1 MIGLR
6 EGRTGLNE
14 YIMLEK
20 VLQTE
25 FGKFLCWP
33 KYNMDEAENRIS
45 QLRKLGVQAIAPG
58 GPHRIFGT
66 PVLGKGHSGI
76 VIKAYYEG
84 LDVALKV
91 RRTDADRKTM
101 TREAEYMT
109 HANKWKVGP
118 KLYRYSRDFIIMEL
132 IEGLYVDDWV
142 TDNLDN
148 PDEIR
153 KSIKA
158 LLDIAWRLDQSGLD
172 HGELTRIK
180 RHYIVTSD
188 GPRVIDF
195 ESASQKRRPSNLT
208 STVQSLFFNYRFS
221 QILNRSFYLPEK
233 EKVIKVLKKYKINP
247 TRQNF
252 LKILEICGTLPS
264 R

>member
-1 MIGLR
+1 
-6 EGRTGLNE
+6 
-14 YIMLEK
+14 MLEEA
-20 VLQTE
+20 LQTE

-33 KYNMDEAENRIS
+33 QYNLDEIEKRIS
-45 QLRKLGVQAIAPG
+45 QLRKLGVQAIAPE
-58 GPHRIFGT
+58 GPHKIFGT
-66 PVLGKGHSGI
+66 SVLGKGHSGI
-76 VIKAYYEG
+76 VLKAYYEG

-101 TREAEYMT
+101 TREAEYIT

-118 KLYRYSRDFIIMEL
+118 KLYGYSHDFIIMEL
-132 IEGLYVDDWV
+132 IEGQYFGDWV
-142 TDNLDN
+142 INNLDK
-148 PDEIR
+148 PKEIR

-221 QILNRSFYLPEK
+221 QILDRSFYLPEK
-233 EKVIKVLKKYKINP
+233 EKIIKALKKYKTNP
-247 TRQNF
+247 TRHNF
-252 LKILEICGTLPS
+252 LKIVEICETLPS
-264 R
+264 K